1 MHIAVL
7 TIFPAMFDLFWEHG
21 IVRRAVAGGLVQP
34 QAVDIRAFTRDRHQV
49 TDDRP
54 YGGGCGMVMKPEPLA
69 RAIESVRDQFN
80 DGGFTV
86 LMTPRGDQLS
96 QQTAAGLARQQGLI
110 FICGRYEGVDARIVH
125 RHVDYELSIGDYV
138 LSGGEL
144 AAMVAMDA
152 VIRLI
157 PGVLGGAQSAQRDSF
172 SDGLLEHEHYTRPRV
187 FEGDAVPEI
196 LLSGD
201 HQAIERWRRKM
212 SLIETLMRRPDLLEN
227 RALDE
232 RETEIL
238 RQWSQMLERVL
249 KHQAA
254 HRPDSLPGRQ

>member
-1 MHIAVL
+1 MQIAVL
-7 TIFPAMFDLFWEHG
+7 TIFPTMFDLFWEHG
-21 IVRRAVAGGLVQP
+21 IVRRAIASGQIQP
-34 QAVDIRAFTRDRHQV
+34 RAVDIRAFSEDRHKV

-69 RAIESVRDQFN
+69 RAIEAVRGQIA
-80 DGGFTV
+80 GGLTV
-86 LMTPRGDQLS
+86 LMSPQGDKLS
-96 QQTAAGLARQQGLI
+96 QQTAEGLARQCGLI
-110 FICGRYEGVDARIVH
+110 FICGRYEGVDARIVR

-157 PGVLGGAQSAQRDSF
+157 PGVLGGAESACRDSF
-172 SDGLLEHEHYTRPRV
+172 SDGLLEHEHYTRPRE
-187 FEGDAVPEI
+187 FEGETVPEV

-201 HQAIERWRRKM
+201 HQAIDRWRHKM
-212 SLIETLMRRPDLLEN
+212 SLIETLLRRPDLLEKRTLN
-227 RALDE
+227 D

-249 KHQAA
+249 KHQSAY
-254 HRPDSLPGRQ
+254 RPDSLSGRQ

>member
-1 MHIAVL
+1 MQIAVL

-21 IVRRAVAGGLVQP
+21 IVRRAIADGHIQS
-34 QAVDIRAFTRDRHQV
+34 QALDIRAFTDDRHQV

-69 RAIESVRDQFN
+69 RAIEATRRRIE
-80 DGGFTV
+80 GGLTV
-86 LMTPRGDQLS
+86 LMSPQGDTLS
-96 QQTAAGLARQQGLI
+96 QQTAEELARQSGLI
-110 FICGRYEGVDARIVH
+110 FICGRYEGVDARIVR

-157 PGVLGGAQSAQRDSF
+157 PGVLGGAESAARDSF
-172 SDGLLEHEHYTRPRV
+172 SDGLLEHEHYTRPRE
-187 FEGDAVPEI
+187 FDGQAVPEV

-201 HQAIERWRRKM
+201 HQAIARWRRKM
-212 SLIETLMRRPDLLEN
+212 SLIETLFRRPDLLAG
-227 RALDE
+227 RQLDRLE
-232 RETEIL
+232 METL
-238 RQWSQMLERVL
+238 QQWSQTLERIL
-249 KHQAA
+249 RHQAA
-254 HRPDSLPGRQ
+254 YRPDSSPGRQ